1 MHSTLNLILQ
11 VAIIIL
17 VARLV
22 GFAFRMLRQP
32 QVMGEMSAGILLG
45 PSFLGW
51 LAPDWHA
58 VLFPPERLSYLH
70 SLSQLGVLL
79 FMFLVGLELDP
90 KHLVGRG
97 RTALVTSAAS
107 IAAPFALGALLALA
121 LYGSFAPPG
130 TRRVSFTLFMGA
142 AMSVTAFPVLARILS
157 ERGLTRTKV
166 GSVTIACAA
175 LADVAAWVVL
185 AGVVAL
191 ARVQSEPGHL
201 IGTLLGTGLYV
212 MTMLTVVRPLTRRIE
227 VFYRNRGR
235 IITQDL
241 LAFVLLLFLTS
252 AWITEWLGIHALF
265 GAFLLGAVLPKD
277 PSFVRDLR
285 DKLEDL
291 TVVFLL
297 PLFFADAG
305 LRTRLG
311 LLDGVGMWAVC
322 GVIMVVAVIGKLGG
336 TALAARWMG
345 LPWREAGAIGVLMNT
360 RGLMELVILTIG
372 LELGILSPA
381 LFAMMVLMALVTTF
395 MTTPVLERVY
405 PAELIRRE
413 VVGGPEAEGYSIL
426 IPVSLPSAGPDLV
439 HLAATLARGAA
450 GGQIYALHLARASDR
465 SFFDASVTPAIRPDL
480 ASLEPLLAAAKAD
493 AIDVHPL
500 AFVSREPGAD
510 ITAIAHAKGA
520 RLILMGWHKPV
531 LSQSILGGTVNQVMR
546 EARCDVAVYVRRRF
560 EPVRRVLVPYRG
572 FHDRGALELARRM
585 AKGSEPQQGQQAFAW
600 SAPHVTILHLVPR
613 GDRRDDERLGLSAAA
628 TAFEAAGIELKVI
641 ETDDAL
647 DSAVAEARRGYDLVI
662 VGVSEELGLEPNLFS
677 TRHERFAA
685 ECPASLLIVRKYER
699 SDPTTDA
706 LKSDR
711 RRTDTPVPRARVA

>member
-641 ETDDAL
+641 ETDDPL

-706 LKSDR
+706 IKSDR